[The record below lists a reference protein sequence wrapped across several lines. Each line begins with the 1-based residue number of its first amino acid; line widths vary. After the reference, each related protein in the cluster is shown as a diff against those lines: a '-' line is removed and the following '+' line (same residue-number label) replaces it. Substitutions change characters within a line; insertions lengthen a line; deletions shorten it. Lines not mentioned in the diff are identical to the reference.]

1 MLSRLTGN
9 RVEKDP
15 TKNQYISISSQYRP
29 ESFDV
34 PLILRQ
40 TMFYQAS
47 GGQNYVHLL
56 NRYQHFVDLSS
67 HLAAGPRRA
76 DRLQSA
82 GGRRHR
88 PRGDGLGSDP
98 RPAGR
103 ALDVLPVCDPDRK
116 EARGK

>member
-1 MLSRLTGN
+1 MEPGQTLELPRWRDREVLLSRLTGN

-47 GGQNYVHLL
+47 WAELRPPAEPLPALCRSEQSFGGWT
-56 NRYQHFVDLSS
+56 
-67 HLAAGPRRA
+67 AP
-76 DRLQSA
+76 
-82 GGRRHR
+82 
-88 PRGDGLGSDP
+88 
-98 RPAGR
+98 
-103 ALDVLPVCDPDRK
+103 C
-116 EARGK
+116 